1 MRMSFFRNQVVP
13 QLIHLAMRNRELIPY
28 RKRVLSN
35 AHGRVLEIGIGSGM
49 NLPLYGKPV
58 QEVVGLDPS
67 PRLLAMARR
76 KATPS
81 SVVVEFIEGS
91 AEAIPLNQNSVDT
104 VITTWTLCS
113 IRRVSLALNE
123 MHRVLKPDGQL
134 LFVEHGL
141 APAESVQRWQN
152 RLTPLWKCLGGG
164 CHLNRPIRQLIEQ
177 AGFSI
182 RQLETGYM
190 KGPKPLTFMY
200 EGRASPT

>member
-1 MRMSFFRNQVVP
+1 MSFFRNQGVP

-58 QEVVGLDPS
+58 QEVIGLDPS

-76 KATPS
+76 KTTHS
-81 SVVVEFIEGS
+81 SVLVEFIEGS

-113 IRRVSLALNE
+113 IPRVSLALNE
-123 MHRVLKPDGQL
+123 MCRVLKPDGQL

-141 APAESVQRWQN
+141 APEESVHRWQN

-182 RQLETGYM
+182 RQIETGYM
-190 KGPKPLTFMY
+190 KGPKPMAFMY
-200 EGRASPT
+200 EGCARPA

>member
-1 MRMSFFRNQVVP
+1 MSFFRNQVVP

-28 RKRVLSN
+28 RRRVLSN

-58 QEVVGLDPS
+58 QEVIGLDPS

-76 KATPS
+76 KATHS

-113 IRRVSLALNE
+113 IPRVSLALNE
-123 MHRVLKPDGQL
+123 MRRVLKPDGQL

-141 APAESVQRWQN
+141 APEESVQRWQN

-182 RQLETGYM
+182 RQIETGYM
-190 KGPKPLTFMY
+190 KGPKPMTFMY
-200 EGRASPT
+200 EGRARPA